1 MSHGLQGKAHAP
13 GRTEPLT
20 FGQPLLPSPAR
31 ALESHSL
38 MSSRKFGLNLVVVL
52 VIAALFTGFWALI
65 NRPVSAPAWPEQ
77 ISGFSYS
84 PFRLNESPQRGQY
97 PSEQELREDL
107 TQLSAL
113 TDSIRLYTVEGSQA
127 QIPRLAEE
135 LGLRVTLGIW
145 ISPDLE
151 RNEREIA
158 RAIALANTSRSV
170 IRVVVGNEALFR
182 EEVTPEGLIAYLD
195 RVRAAVKV
203 PVTTSEQWH
212 IWKAHP
218 ELAGHVDL
226 IAAHILPYWEFVPM
240 SDAVQFVLD
249 RARELK
255 QQFPRKPLLLSEV
268 GWPSNGRMR
277 GGADATQADQAIY
290 LRTLVNTL
298 NRHGYNYFV
307 IEAYD
312 QPWKASDEGSV
323 GAYWG
328 VFNAAR
334 QQKFNFEGP
343 VVAIPQWRALA
354 VASVVLALLALA
366 LLLIDGSTL
375 RQRGRTFLTVIAF
388 LCGSVLVWI
397 AYDYSQQYSTWFSLT
412 VGVLLGLGALGV
424 FIVLLTE
431 AHELAEAVWIHKRRR
446 EFLPVHTDN
455 AYRPKV
461 SVHVPCYNEP
471 PEMVK
476 QTLDA
481 LAALDYPDFEVLV
494 IDNNTQDPAVWE
506 PLKAHCERLGERFR
520 FFHVSPLAGFKGG
533 ALNYLLPHTAA
544 DAEVV
549 AVIDSDYCVDRHWLK
564 HMVPHF
570 ADPTI
575 AVVQSPQDYRDAHE
589 SLFKTLCYSE
599 YKGFFHIGMVT
610 RNERNAIIQ
619 HGTMTMT
626 RRSVLDELGWAEWC
640 ICEDAELG
648 LRVFERGYSAA
659 YAHASY
665 GQGLMPDTFID
676 FKKQRFR
683 WAYGAIQI
691 IKHHAG
697 ALLRGR
703 GSELTRGQRYH
714 FLAGWLPWIADGM
727 NIFFTVGALLWSA
740 AMIIVPQ
747 RVDPPLLMFAI
758 PPLALFGFKVG
769 KILFLY
775 RRAVGV
781 DLKDAFA
788 AALAGLALSHTIAK
802 AVLYGFFTRSMPFIR
817 TPKHADSHGVLVA
830 IAEAREELFI
840 LLLLWSAAAGI
851 CLVQGLPNTDMRFWV
866 VMLLVQSLPYLA
878 ALVMAFLSSLPR
890 RETLAERASHGEGA

>member
-1 MSHGLQGKAHAP
+1 
-13 GRTEPLT
+13 
-20 FGQPLLPSPAR
+20 
-31 ALESHSL
+31 
-38 MSSRKFGLNLVVVL
+38 MSSRKFGLNLVIVL
-52 VIAALFTGFWALI
+52 AIAALFTGFWALI

-84 PFRLNESPQRGQY
+84 PFRLGESPQKGQY
-97 PSEQELREDL
+97 PSDAQMRQDLEQMNK
-107 TQLSAL
+107 L
-113 TDSIRLYTVEGSQA
+113 TDSIRIYTVEGTQA
-127 QIPRLAEE
+127 DIPQLAEE

-158 RAIALANTSRSV
+158 TAIELANTSRSV
-170 IRVVVGNEALFR
+170 VRVVVGNEALFR
-182 EEVTPEGLIAYLD
+182 EEVTPEALIQYLD

-212 IWKAHP
+212 IWKEHP
-218 ELAGHVDL
+218 ELAKHVDL

-240 SDAVQFVLD
+240 KDSVEFVLD

-298 NRHGYNYFV
+298 NRRGYNYFV

-328 VFNAAR
+328 VFNAER

-354 VASVVLALLALA
+354 VASVVLAMLALTV
-366 LLLIDGSTL
+366 LLIDGSAL
-375 RQRGRTFLTVIAF
+375 RQRGRTFLTFITF

-397 AYDYSQQYSTWFSLT
+397 GYDYSQQYSTWFSLT
-412 VGVLLGLGALGV
+412 VGVLLALGALGV

-446 EFLPVHTDN
+446 EFLPVQGDS

-481 LAALDYPDFEVLV
+481 LAALDYPDYEVLV
-494 IDNNTQDPAVWE
+494 IDNNTKDPAVWE
-506 PLKAHCERLGERFR
+506 PLKAHCEKLGERFK
-520 FFHVSPLAGFKGG
+520 FFHVAPLAGFKGG
-533 ALNYLLPHTAA
+533 ALNYLLPHTAK
-544 DAEVV
+544 DAEVI
-549 AVIDSDYCVDRHWLK
+549 AVIDSDYCVDRNWLK

-570 ADPTI
+570 ADPKI
-575 AVVQSPQDYRDAHE
+575 AVVQSPQDYRDQHE
-589 SLFKTLCYSE
+589 SAFKKLCYSE

-610 RNERNAIIQ
+610 RNDRDAIIQ

-626 RRSVLDELGWAEWC
+626 RRSVLEELGWAEWC

-648 LRVFERGYSAA
+648 LRVFEKGLSAA
-659 YAHASY
+659 YAHNSY
-665 GQGLMPDTFID
+665 GKGLMPDTFID

-691 IKHHAG
+691 IKHHAA
-697 ALLRGR
+697 ALLRGK

-714 FLAGWLPWIADGM
+714 FLAGWLPWVADGM

-740 AMIIVPQ
+740 AMIIVPH
-747 RVDPPLLMFAI
+747 RVDPPLMIFAI
-758 PPLALFGFKVG
+758 PPLALFFFKVA
-769 KILFLY
+769 KIIFLY

-781 DLKDAFA
+781 NLKDAFA

-802 AVLYGFFTRSMPFIR
+802 AVLYGFFTSSMPFFR
-817 TPKHADSHGVLVA
+817 TPKNADSHGLLVA

-840 LLLLWSAAAGI
+840 MLLLWGAAAGI
-851 CLVQGLPNTDMRFWV
+851 YLVQGLPSSDMRFWV
-866 VMLLVQSLPYLA
+866 AMLLVQSLPYLA
-878 ALVMAFLSSLPR
+878 ALVMALLSSLPKP
-890 RETLAERASHGEGA
+890 EHKMAEPQEA

>member
-1 MSHGLQGKAHAP
+1 
-13 GRTEPLT
+13 
-20 FGQPLLPSPAR
+20 
-31 ALESHSL
+31 

-52 VIAALFTGFWALI
+52 AIAALFTGFWALI

-84 PFRLNESPQRGQY
+84 PFRLGQSPQKGQY
-97 PSEQELREDL
+97 PSDEEIRQDLEQM
-107 TQLSAL
+107 SKL
-113 TDSIRLYTVEGSQA
+113 TDSIRIYTVEGTQA
-127 QIPRLAEE
+127 DIPRLAEE

-158 RAIALANTSRSV
+158 KAIELANTSRSV
-170 IRVVVGNEALFR
+170 VRVVVGNEALFR
-182 EEVTPEGLIAYLD
+182 KEVTPEALIEYLD

-212 IWKAHP
+212 IWKETP
-218 ELAGHVDL
+218 ELAKHVDL

-240 SDAVQFVLD
+240 KDSLQFVLD

-255 QQFPRKPLLLSEV
+255 HQFPRKPLLLSEV

-298 NRHGYNYFV
+298 NRRGYNYFV

-328 VFNAAR
+328 VYNAAR

-354 VASVVLALLALA
+354 VASVVLAMIALTV
-366 LLLIDGSTL
+366 LLIDGSAL
-375 RQRGRTFLTVIAF
+375 RQRGRTFLTFITF

-412 VGVLLGLGALGV
+412 VGVLLALGALGV

-446 EFLPVHTDN
+446 EFLPVQGDS

-461 SVHVPCYNEP
+461 SIHVPCYNEP

-481 LAALDYPDFEVLV
+481 LAALDYPDYEVLV
-494 IDNNTQDPAVWE
+494 IDNNTKDPAVWE

-520 FFHVSPLAGFKGG
+520 FFHVAPLAGFKGG
-533 ALNYLLPHTAA
+533 ALNYLIPHTAK
-544 DAEVV
+544 DAEVI
-549 AVIDSDYCVDRHWLK
+549 AVIDSDYCVDRNWLK

-570 ADPTI
+570 ADPKI
-575 AVVQSPQDYRDAHE
+575 AVVQSPQDYRDQHE
-589 SLFKTLCYSE
+589 SAFKKLCYSE

-610 RNERNAIIQ
+610 RNDRDAIIQ

-626 RRSVLDELGWAEWC
+626 RRSVLEELGWAEWC

-648 LRVFERGYSAA
+648 LRVFEKGLSAA
-659 YAHASY
+659 YAHNSY
-665 GQGLMPDTFID
+665 GKGLMPDTFID

-691 IKHHAG
+691 IKHHAA
-697 ALLRGR
+697 ALLRGK

-747 RVDPPLLMFAI
+747 RVDPPLMIFAI
-758 PPLALFGFKVG
+758 PPLALFFFKVG
-769 KILFLY
+769 KIIFLY

-781 DLKDAFA
+781 NLKDAFA

-802 AVLYGFFTRSMPFIR
+802 AVLYGFFTSSMPFFR
-817 TPKHADSHGVLVA
+817 TPKNADSHGLWVA
-830 IAEAREELFI
+830 ISEAREELFI
-840 LLLLWSAAAGI
+840 MLLLWGAALGI
-851 CLVQGLPNTDMRFWV
+851 YLVQGLPGADMRFWV
-866 VMLLVQSLPYLA
+866 AMLLVQSLPYLA
-878 ALVMAFLSSLPR
+878 ALVMAMLSSLPKPGD
-890 RETLAERASHGEGA
+890 EAVEAKAI

>member
-1 MSHGLQGKAHAP
+1 
-13 GRTEPLT
+13 
-20 FGQPLLPSPAR
+20 
-31 ALESHSL
+31 

-52 VIAALFTGFWALI
+52 AIAALFTGFWALI

-84 PFRLNESPQRGQY
+84 PFRLGESPQKGQY
-97 PSEQELREDL
+97 PSEDEMRQDL
-107 TQLSAL
+107 EQLSKL
-113 TDSIRLYTVEGSQA
+113 TDSIRIYTVEGTQA
-127 QIPRLAEE
+127 EIPHLAEE

-145 ISPDLE
+145 ISTDLE
-151 RNEREIA
+151 RNEREIEK
-158 RAIALANTSRSV
+158 AIGLANSSRSV
-170 IRVVVGNEALFR
+170 VRVVVGNEALFR
-182 EEVTPEGLIAYLD
+182 EEITPEALIQYLD

-212 IWKAHP
+212 IWKEHP
-218 ELAGHVDL
+218 ELAKHVDL
-226 IAAHILPYWEFVPM
+226 IAAHILPYWEFVPVGD
-240 SDAVQFVLD
+240 SIQFVLD
-249 RARELK
+249 RARDLK
-255 QQFPRKPLLLSEV
+255 RQFPRKPLLLSEV

-298 NRHGYNYFV
+298 NRRGFNYFV

-328 VFNAAR
+328 VFNAER

-354 VASVVLALLALA
+354 VASVVLAMIALTV
-366 LLLIDGSTL
+366 LLIDGSAL
-375 RQRGRTFLTVIAF
+375 RQRGRTFLTFITF

-412 VGVLLGLGALGV
+412 VGLLLALGAIGV

-446 EFLPVHTDN
+446 EFLPVQGDA

-481 LAALDYPDFEVLV
+481 LAALDYPDYEVLV
-494 IDNNTQDPAVWE
+494 IDNNTKDPAVWE
-506 PLKAHCERLGERFR
+506 PLKAHCEKLGERFR
-520 FFHVSPLAGFKGG
+520 FFHVAPLAGFKGG
-533 ALNYLLPHTAA
+533 ALNYLIPHTAK
-544 DAEVV
+544 DAEVI
-549 AVIDSDYCVDRHWLK
+549 AVIDSDYCVDRNWLK

-570 ADPTI
+570 ADPKI
-575 AVVQSPQDYRDAHE
+575 AVVQSPQDYRDQHE
-589 SLFKTLCYSE
+589 SAFKKLCYSE

-610 RNERNAIIQ
+610 RNDRDAIIQ

-626 RRSVLDELGWAEWC
+626 RRSVLEELGWAEWC

-648 LRVFERGYSAA
+648 LRVFEKGLSAA
-659 YAHASY
+659 YAHNSY
-665 GQGLMPDTFID
+665 GKGLMPDTFID

-703 GSELTRGQRYH
+703 NSELTRGQRYH

-740 AMIIVPQ
+740 AMIIVPH
-747 RVDPPLLMFAI
+747 RVDPPLMIFAI
-758 PPLALFGFKVG
+758 PPLALFFFKVG
-769 KILFLY
+769 KIVFLY

-781 DLKDAFA
+781 NMKDAFA

-802 AVLYGFFTRSMPFIR
+802 AVLYGFFTSSMPFFR
-817 TPKHADSHGVLVA
+817 TPKNADSHGVLVA
-830 IAEAREELFI
+830 ISEAREELFI
-840 LLLLWSAAAGI
+840 MLLLWSAAAGI
-851 CLVQGLPNTDMRFWV
+851 YLVQGLPSSDMRFWV
-866 VMLLVQSLPYLA
+866 AMLLVQSLPYLA
-878 ALVMAFLSSLPR
+878 ALVMALLSSLPKPGNKLLSGQAS
-890 RETLAERASHGEGA
+890 ETS

>member
-1 MSHGLQGKAHAP
+1 
-13 GRTEPLT
+13 
-20 FGQPLLPSPAR
+20 
-31 ALESHSL
+31 
-38 MSSRKFGLNLVVVL
+38 MSSRKFGMNLVVVL
-52 VIAALFTGFWALI
+52 AIAALFTGFWALI
-65 NRPVSAPAWPEQ
+65 NRPVSAPAWPDQ
-77 ISGFSYS
+77 IAGFSYS
-84 PFRLNESPQRGQY
+84 PFRLGESPQKGQY
-97 PSEQELREDL
+97 PSDEEMRQDLEQM
-107 TQLSAL
+107 SKM
-113 TDSIRLYTVEGSQA
+113 TDNIRIYTVEGTQA
-127 QIPRLAEE
+127 EIPRLAEE

-158 RAIALANTSRSV
+158 KGIALANTSRSV
-170 IRVVVGNEALFR
+170 VRVVVGNEALFR
-182 EEVTPEGLIAYLD
+182 EEVTPEALIQYLD

-212 IWKAHP
+212 IWKENP
-218 ELAGHVDL
+218 ELARHVDL

-240 SDAVQFVLD
+240 KDSVEFVLD

-255 QQFPRKPLLLSEV
+255 RQFPRKPLLLSEV

-298 NRHGYNYFV
+298 NRRGYNYFV

-328 VFNAAR
+328 VFNAER

-354 VASVVLALLALA
+354 VASVVLAMIALA
-366 LLLIDGSTL
+366 VLLIDGSAL
-375 RQRGRTFLTVIAF
+375 RQRGRTFLTFITF

-412 VGVLLGLGALGV
+412 VGVLLALGALGV

-446 EFLPVHTDN
+446 EFLPVQADS

-481 LAALDYPDFEVLV
+481 LAALDYPDYEVLV
-494 IDNNTQDPAVWE
+494 IDNNTKDPAVWE
-506 PLKAHCERLGERFR
+506 PLKAHCEKLGERFK
-520 FFHVSPLAGFKGG
+520 FFHVAPLAGFKGG
-533 ALNYLLPHTAA
+533 ALNYLIPHTAK
-544 DAEVV
+544 DAEVI
-549 AVIDSDYCVDRHWLK
+549 AVIDSDYCVDRNWLK

-570 ADPTI
+570 ADPKI
-575 AVVQSPQDYRDAHE
+575 AVVQSPQDYRDQHE
-589 SLFKTLCYSE
+589 SAFKKLCYSE

-610 RNERNAIIQ
+610 RNDRDAIIQ

-626 RRSVLDELGWAEWC
+626 RRTVLEELGWADWC

-648 LRVFERGYSAA
+648 LRVFEKGLSAA
-659 YAHASY
+659 YAHNSY
-665 GQGLMPDTFID
+665 GKGLMPDTFID

-697 ALLRGR
+697 QLLRCK

-740 AMIIVPQ
+740 AMIIVPH
-747 RVDPPLLMFAI
+747 RVDPPLMIFAI
-758 PPLALFGFKVG
+758 PPLALFFFKVG
-769 KILFLY
+769 KIVFLY

-781 DLKDAFA
+781 NLKDAFA

-802 AVLYGFFTRSMPFIR
+802 AVLYGFFTSSMPFFR
-817 TPKHADSHGVLVA
+817 TPKNADSHGLMVA

-840 LLLLWSAAAGI
+840 MLLLWGAAAGI
-851 CLVQGLPNTDMRFWV
+851 YLVQGLPSSDMRFWV
-866 VMLLVQSLPYLA
+866 AMLLVQSLPYLA
-878 ALVMAFLSSLPR
+878 ALVMALLSSLPKP
-890 RETLAERASHGEGA
+890 AHQADPVKV

>member
-1 MSHGLQGKAHAP
+1 
-13 GRTEPLT
+13 
-20 FGQPLLPSPAR
+20 
-31 ALESHSL
+31 
-38 MSSRKFGLNLVVVL
+38 MSSRKFGLNLVIVL
-52 VIAALFTGFWALI
+52 AIAALFTGFWALI

-84 PFRLNESPQRGQY
+84 PFRLGESPQKGQY
-97 PSEQELREDL
+97 PSDAEMRQDLEQMNK
-107 TQLSAL
+107 L
-113 TDSIRLYTVEGSQA
+113 TDSIRIYTVEGTQA
-127 QIPRLAEE
+127 DIPRLAEE

-158 RAIALANTSRSV
+158 TAIELANTSRSV
-170 IRVVVGNEALFR
+170 VRVVVGNEALFR
-182 EEVTPEGLIAYLD
+182 EEVTPEALIQYLD

-212 IWKAHP
+212 IWKEHP
-218 ELAGHVDL
+218 ELAKHVDL

-240 SDAVQFVLD
+240 KDSVEFVLD

-298 NRHGYNYFV
+298 NRRGYNYFV

-328 VFNAAR
+328 VFNAER

-354 VASVVLALLALA
+354 VASVVLAMLALTV
-366 LLLIDGSTL
+366 LLIDGSTL
-375 RQRGRTFLTVIAF
+375 RQRGRTFLTFITF

-397 AYDYSQQYSTWFSLT
+397 GYDYSQQYSTWFSLT
-412 VGVLLGLGALGV
+412 VGVLLALGALGV

-446 EFLPVHTDN
+446 EFLPVQGDS

-481 LAALDYPDFEVLV
+481 LAALDYPDYEVLV
-494 IDNNTQDPAVWE
+494 IDNNTKDPAVWE
-506 PLKAHCERLGERFR
+506 PLKAHCEKLGERFK
-520 FFHVSPLAGFKGG
+520 FFHVAPLAGFKGG
-533 ALNYLLPHTAA
+533 ALNYLLPHTAK
-544 DAEVV
+544 DAEVI
-549 AVIDSDYCVDRHWLK
+549 AVIDSDYCVDRNWLK

-570 ADPTI
+570 ADPKI
-575 AVVQSPQDYRDAHE
+575 AVVQSPQDYRDQHE
-589 SLFKTLCYSE
+589 SAFKKLCYSE

-610 RNERNAIIQ
+610 RNDRDAIIQ

-626 RRSVLDELGWAEWC
+626 RRSVLEELGWAEWC

-648 LRVFERGYSAA
+648 LRVFEKGLSAA
-659 YAHASY
+659 YAHNSY
-665 GQGLMPDTFID
+665 GKGLMPDTFID

-691 IKHHAG
+691 IKHHAA
-697 ALLRGR
+697 ALLRGK

-714 FLAGWLPWIADGM
+714 FLAGWLPWVADGM

-740 AMIIVPQ
+740 AMIIVPH
-747 RVDPPLLMFAI
+747 RVDPPLMIFAI
-758 PPLALFGFKVG
+758 PPLALFFFKVA
-769 KILFLY
+769 KIIFLY

-781 DLKDAFA
+781 NLKDAFA

-802 AVLYGFFTRSMPFIR
+802 AVLYGFFTSSMPFFR
-817 TPKHADSHGVLVA
+817 TPKNADSHGLLVA

-840 LLLLWSAAAGI
+840 MLLLWGAAAGI
-851 CLVQGLPNTDMRFWV
+851 YLVQGLPSSDMRFWV
-866 VMLLVQSLPYLA
+866 AMLLVQSLPYLA
-878 ALVMAFLSSLPR
+878 ALVMALLSSLPKP
-890 RETLAERASHGEGA
+890 EHKMAEPQEA

>member
-1 MSHGLQGKAHAP
+1 
-13 GRTEPLT
+13 
-20 FGQPLLPSPAR
+20 
-31 ALESHSL
+31 

-52 VIAALFTGFWALI
+52 IIAALFTGFWALI
-65 NRPVSAPAWPEQ
+65 NRPVSAPDWPEQ

-84 PFRLNESPQRGQY
+84 PFRLGQTPQKGQN
-97 PSEQELREDL
+97 PSAEELLQDLEQMSKL
-107 TQLSAL
+107 TE
-113 TDSIRLYTVEGSQA
+113 SIRIYTVEGTQA
-127 QIPRLAEE
+127 DIPRLAEE

-158 RAIALANTSRSV
+158 KAIELANTSRSV
-170 IRVVVGNEALFR
+170 VRVVVGNEALFR
-182 EEVTPEGLIAYLD
+182 EEITPQALIDYLD

-212 IWKAHP
+212 IWKEHP
-218 ELAGHVDL
+218 ELAKHVDL

-240 SDAVQFVLD
+240 KDSLQFVLD

-298 NRHGYNYFV
+298 NRRGYNYFV

-354 VASVVLALLALA
+354 VASVVLALIALA
-366 LLLIDGSTL
+366 VLLIDGSAL
-375 RQRGRTFLTVIAF
+375 RQRGRTFLTVITF

-397 AYDYSQQYSTWFSLT
+397 AYDYSQQYSTWFSVT
-412 VGVLLGLGALGV
+412 VGVLLALGALGV

-431 AHELAEAVWIHKRRR
+431 AHELAEAVWIRKRRR
-446 EFLPVHTDN
+446 EFLPVQADT

-461 SVHVPCYNEP
+461 SIHVPCYNEP

-476 QTLDA
+476 QTLNA
-481 LAALDYPDFEVLV
+481 LATLDYPDYEVLV
-494 IDNNTQDPAVWE
+494 IDNNTKDPAVWE

-520 FFHVSPLAGFKGG
+520 FFHVAPLAGFKGG
-533 ALNYLLPHTAA
+533 ALNYLIPHTAK
-544 DAEVV
+544 DAEVI
-549 AVIDSDYCVDRHWLK
+549 AVIDSDYCVDRNWLK

-570 ADPTI
+570 ADPKI
-575 AVVQSPQDYRDAHE
+575 AVVQSPQDYRDPHE
-589 SLFKTLCYSE
+589 SAFKKLCYSE

-610 RNERNAIIQ
+610 RNDRDAIIQ

-626 RRSVLDELGWAEWC
+626 RRSVLQALGWAEWC

-648 LRVFERGYSAA
+648 LRVFEKGLSAA
-659 YAHASY
+659 YAHHSY
-665 GQGLMPDTFID
+665 GKGLMPDTFID

-691 IKHHAG
+691 IKHHAA
-697 ALLRGR
+697 ALLRGK

-747 RVDPPLLMFAI
+747 RVDPPLMIFAI
-758 PPLALFGFKVG
+758 PPLALFFFKVG
-769 KILFLY
+769 KIVFLY

-802 AVLYGFFTRSMPFIR
+802 AVLYGFFTSSMPFFR
-817 TPKHADSHGVLVA
+817 TPKNADSHGLLVA
-830 IAEAREELFI
+830 ISEAREELFI
-840 LLLLWSAAAGI
+840 MLMLWGAALGI
-851 CLVQGLPNTDMRFWV
+851 YLVQGLPGADMRFWV
-866 VMLLVQSLPYLA
+866 AMLLVQSLPYLA
-878 ALVMAFLSSLPR
+878 ALVMAFLSSLPKPADKV
-890 RETLAERASHGEGA
+890 AEAQQA